1 MELGVS
7 TPPSISWF
15 ARSIA
20 SEYCGPLKVSTC
32 IGACTPYGA
41 PLIACTFSPL
51 SLVVSEAVWEAFATA
66 STESGITVKDAIT
79 TIARPTT
86 TVGNLKPQPRLI
98 LRECLIWIALL
109 CEGKVLEL

>member
-32 IGACTPYGA
+32 IGACTPYRA

-51 SLVVSEAVWEAFATA
+51 SLVSEADGEALATA
-66 STESGITVKDAIT
+66 STESGVTVKDATT

-98 LRECLIWIALL
+98 LRESLICIALP
-109 CEGKVLEL
+109 CKGKVLEL